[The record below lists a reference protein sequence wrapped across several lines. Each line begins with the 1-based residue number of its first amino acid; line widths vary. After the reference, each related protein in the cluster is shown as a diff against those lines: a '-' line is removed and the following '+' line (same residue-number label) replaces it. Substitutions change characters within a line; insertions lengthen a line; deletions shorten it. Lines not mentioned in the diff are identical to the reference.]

1 MTPEAITLLLKEATE
16 SFTVLEGKPSDD
28 DILSIRETLLPLL
41 MDIPFDL
48 VGGIHSLTGLITE
61 TATYE
66 ADHGNTAFVRPTHLP
81 LYDSTILDNATT
93 VQRVKLKTAHKA
105 LVDDYA
111 SYNTAERGVVRFLR
125 EVVDNLW
132 INDLKDADTFYTKV
146 TALQIMAHL
155 DANSGGLHAIDMI
168 ALCTGMK
175 AYYKQSDGIP
185 QYIAL
190 LEDAQKKAKRANMP
204 IADAELVMMAST
216 AVLAV
221 QHFPREVDDWE
232 GLPSS
237 ARTWPAWKAA
247 FRLAHLKRQR
257 QILATKGS
265 EPLGGAHAAIP
276 VTGKM
281 ETALDNLALAATS
294 DKATLQQLTAANL
307 ALTTTVATLT
317 ATNKKLVDAVAK
329 KKPGAGAGA
338 SKTPDTDKPIPS
350 GYCWTHGHW
359 VRKSHTSETCTNK
372 AEGHQDKATS
382 KDTMG
387 GSTANKDWHKA

>member
-16 SFTVLEGKPSDD
+16 DFTVIEGKPSDD
-28 DILSIRETLLPLL
+28 DILAIRETLLPLL
-41 MDIPFDL
+41 MDIPFNL

-175 AYYKQSDGIP
+175 AYYK
-185 QYIAL
+185 
-190 LEDAQKKAKRANMP
+190 
-204 IADAELVMMAST
+204 
-216 AVLAV
+216 
-221 QHFPREVDDWE
+221 
-232 GLPSS
+232 
-237 ARTWPAWKAA
+237 
-247 FRLAHLKRQR
+247 
-257 QILATKGS
+257 
-265 EPLGGAHAAIP
+265 
-276 VTGKM
+276 
-281 ETALDNLALAATS
+281 
-294 DKATLQQLTAANL
+294 
-307 ALTTTVATLT
+307 
-317 ATNKKLVDAVAK
+317 
-329 KKPGAGAGA
+329 
-338 SKTPDTDKPIPS
+338 
-350 GYCWTHGHW
+350 
-359 VRKSHTSETCTNK
+359 
-372 AEGHQDKATS
+372 
-382 KDTMG
+382 
-387 GSTANKDWHKA
+387 